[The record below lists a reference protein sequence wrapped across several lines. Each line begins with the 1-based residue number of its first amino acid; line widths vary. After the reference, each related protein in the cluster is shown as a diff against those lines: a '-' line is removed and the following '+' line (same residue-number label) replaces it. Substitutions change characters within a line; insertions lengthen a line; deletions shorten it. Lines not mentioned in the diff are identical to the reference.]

1 MTDHQPATATWPLT
15 AGQSGMWFAQQ
26 LDPANPAYQIAECL
40 EIHGPVDLAL
50 LEQAMRQAVAEAE
63 TLRLRFERVGAEVRQ
78 TAVPLPD
85 WPVHLVDV
93 STEPDPWRAVRAWTD
108 ADLACPLDLERDQ
121 LFTMA
126 LFPAGPDR
134 LFWYQRG
141 HHLAIDGYS
150 GSLIAGRVAE
160 VYSALV
166 EGRST
171 GEPFPSF
178 RNLVEADA
186 AYRASEQYAEDRR
199 YWSERFAD
207 RPEATGLAGRSAA
220 PASSCVRRS
229 VSLDAEAAARLRSA
243 ARRLGTSLP
252 VLVMAATALYTHGL
266 TGAEDIVLGMPVT
279 ARTTRLLRTTPGMA
293 ANVLPVRLT
302 VRPDAGL
309 AELTRQVSATM
320 RQALRHQRY
329 RYEDLQRDLNLVRT
343 GGARLFGTTVNV
355 MAFDYDLRF
364 AGHPS
369 TNHNL
374 SNGSVDDLS
383 FALYDRQDGA
393 GLHLAVDANPALY
406 DEDATAGH
414 AERFARLLETLASP
428 DASPADPRLPIPR
441 LPIARI
447 DLLTASERR
456 QALADSEGAA
466 RPVAARTL
474 PELFAAQVARTPD
487 ATALIAEAEDEL
499 SYAELDARANRLAHL
514 LIRRGIG
521 PESLVAVALPRSTDL
536 VVALLGVLKAGGAYV
551 PLDLDYPAERIGH
564 MLNDS
569 RPVLLLGSRK
579 VTVGPA
585 GADLPPSLLLDDP
598 ETLDALALQ
607 PADGPEDSRRTAPLL
622 PQHPAYVI
630 YTSGSTG
637 RPKGVVVPHQGLT
650 NYLTRV
656 GEAYP
661 EVGGSTLMHASV
673 SFDAGVTALYGALTH
688 GGRVHLAALDEH
700 LPRLLGDHRLTF
712 LKATP
717 SHLALLDALPEQCAP
732 TGRMMVGGEAL
743 NAAQLQAWRR
753 RHPDVPMVNHYGPTE
768 ATVGCADHLT
778 VAADEDGDGSV
789 PIGRP
794 MWNTSLRVLDPALRP
809 VPVGTVGELY
819 VAGVQL
825 ARGYLNR
832 PGLTADRFVA
842 DPFGAA
848 GTRMYRTGD
857 VVRRNR
863 DGEIEFLGRADDQV
877 KIRGYRIE
885 LGEVESALAALP
897 EVAQAAVVVRPEPP
911 RDGGALPATGGGR
924 LVGYIVPAEG
934 STLAADELP
943 SAVRSSLAERLP
955 AHMVPAAVLVLPA
968 LPLTVNGKL
977 DRRAL
982 PAPDFAAAITGRRP
996 GTAHEEL
1003 LCAAFAEVLGLPEV
1017 GVDDSFFELGGHS
1030 LLAMAL
1036 VERLRARDVAID
1048 VRTLFAAPTVA
1059 ELAELTEHAGHDGHV
1074 GATGPRETPVPPNRI
1089 PADATALT
1097 PDLLPLVDLTPAE
1110 IERIVAAVPGG
1121 AAGIADIYPLAPL
1134 QEGIFFHHLMRKAE
1148 GSEAYVVP
1156 AVLGFD
1162 TEERLYSFLTA
1173 LQTVIDRHDVLR
1185 TAVMWEGLREP
1196 VQVVLRQAQLP
1207 VRELALEPGVTG
1219 PAAVAAL
1226 KAHCDTPMDIQQ
1238 APLVRAC
1245 TATEPETGL
1254 ALLLLQ
1260 FHDLVRDH
1268 TTMEVV
1274 LDEIRALLSGD
1285 ADELPTPLPF
1295 RDFVARARIRSQDGA
1310 DEKYFAELLA
1320 GIDEPTAPF
1329 GLVDIHAGSS
1339 APAEAKL
1346 PVDDRLVERVRAQ
1359 ARRHG
1364 VSAATLFHTAWARV
1378 VAVTANREDVVF
1390 GTVLFGRM
1398 QAGASADRALGLFI
1412 NTLPVRVR
1420 TAGVGAL
1427 DAVRAM
1433 QDQLTRLL
1441 AHEHAPLAL
1450 AQRAADLPVQTP
1462 LFTSLLNFRHTPG
1475 GGVTP
1480 DVGLPGTE
1488 VLHAEE
1494 RSYYPLTVSVD
1505 DTGAGFVLTAHTA
1518 TPVDPRLVCA
1528 LLQSTLAGLV
1538 TALESAPQTSL
1549 ARLDVLDGAER
1560 GRILDEWNDTAHE
1573 VPTGTLS
1580 ELFEAR
1586 VARSPD
1592 AVAVVFD
1599 GVELTY
1605 GRLNRRANGLA
1616 RLLVAQGVGP
1626 ESLVAVLMERSVD
1639 MVVALLAVLKAG
1651 GAYLPVDPDYPAT
1664 RIAQVLS
1671 DAQPVVVLST
1681 LACAEGAEAIE
1692 GVPVLALDA
1701 PAVAASVAEL
1711 DVADLTDAE
1720 RCGAVSSSHPAYVI
1734 FTSGSTGRP
1743 KGVVVSHAGVV
1754 NRLAWMQ
1761 GAYGLVVSDRVL
1773 QKTPFGFD
1781 VSVWEFFWPLLE
1793 GASLVLARPGG
1804 HRDPGYLAG
1813 LIRA

>member
-1 MTDHQPATATWPLT
+1 MTDTQTATATWPLT

-40 EIHGPVDLAL
+40 EIHGPVDLTL
-50 LEQAMRQAVAEAE
+50 LEQAVRQSVAEAE
-63 TLRLRFERVGAEVRQ
+63 TLRLRFDQVGAEVRQ
-78 TAVPLPD
+78 TVGPLPD
-85 WPVHLVDV
+85 WTVHLVDV
-93 STEPDPWRAVRAWTD
+93 GAEPDPWQAVRAWTD
-108 ADLACPLDLERDQ
+108 ADLARPLDLDRDQ
-121 LFTMA
+121 LFTVA
-126 LFPAGPDR
+126 FLPAGPDR
-134 LFWYQRG
+134 LFYYQRA

-150 GSLIAGRVAE
+150 GSLVAARVAE

-171 GEPFPSF
+171 GRPLPSF

-186 AYRASEQYAEDRR
+186 AYRASEQCAEDRR
-199 YWSERFAD
+199 YWGERFAD

-220 PASSCVRRS
+220 PAADCLRRT
-229 VSLDAEAAARLRSA
+229 VDLDAEAAARLRAA

-279 ARTTRLLRTTPGMA
+279 ARTTRLLRATPGMA
-293 ANVLPVRLT
+293 ANVLPIRLT
-302 VRPDAGL
+302 VRPESGL
-309 AELTRQVSATM
+309 AELTRQTSATM

-364 AGHPS
+364 AGHRC

-414 AERFARLLETLASP
+414 AGRFARLLETLASP
-428 DASPADPRLPIPR
+428 DAENRDPRRPV
-441 LPIARI
+441 ARI
-447 DLLTASERR
+447 DLLTPEERR
-456 QALADSEGAA
+456 RALAEAEGAV
-466 RPVAARTL
+466 RPIAARTL

-487 ATALIAEAEDEL
+487 ATALVSEAEAGIG
-499 SYAELDARANRLAHL
+499 YAELDARANRLAHL
-514 LIRRGIG
+514 LVRRGIG
-521 PESLVAVALPRSTDL
+521 PESLVAVALPRSVDL
-536 VVALLGVLKAGGAYV
+536 IVALLGVLKAGGAYV
-551 PLDLDYPAERIGH
+551 PVDLANPAERIGH
-564 MLNDS
+564 LLQDS
-569 RPVLLLGSRK
+569 RPALLLGSREA
-579 VTVGPA
+579 TLDLPG
-585 GADLPPSLLLDDP
+585 GELPPSLLLDAP
-598 ETLDALALQ
+598 ETLAALALE
-607 PADGPEDSRRTAPLL
+607 PATDLRDTERTAPLL

-661 EVGGSTLMHASV
+661 EVAGSTLMHASV

-688 GGRVHLAALDEH
+688 GGRVYLAALDED
-700 LPRLLGDHRLTF
+700 LPRLLGDQRLTF

-717 SHLALLDALPEQCAP
+717 SHLALLDALPDECAP

-743 NAAQLQAWRR
+743 NAAQLQTWRR
-753 RHPDVPMVNHYGPTE
+753 RHPNVPMVNHYGPTE
-768 ATVGCADHLT
+768 TTVGCADHLT
-778 VAADEDGDGSV
+778 VAADEGGDGIV

-794 MWNTSLRVLDPALRP
+794 MWNTALRVLDPALRP

-819 VAGVQL
+819 VAGAQL
-825 ARGYLNR
+825 ARGYLDR
-832 PGLTADRFVA
+832 PGLTAARFVA
-842 DPFGAA
+842 DPFGGA

-897 EVAQAAVVVRPEPP
+897 DVAQAAVLVQPEPQ
-911 RDGGALPATGGGR
+911 RDGAAPSAGGGR
-924 LVGYIVPAEG
+924 LVGYVVPAVG
-934 STLAADELP
+934 AATDTDELP
-943 SAVRSSLAERLP
+943 AAVRSALAERLP
-955 AHMVPAAVLVLPA
+955 AHMVPAAVVVLSA
-968 LPLTVNGKL
+968 LPLTAGGKL

-982 PAPDFAAAITGRRP
+982 PAPDFAAATGRRP
-996 GTAHEEL
+996 ATAHEEL

-1017 GVDDSFFELGGHS
+1017 GADDSFFELGGHS

-1036 VERLRARDVAID
+1036 VERLRSQSVAID
-1048 VRTLFAAPTVA
+1048 VRMLFAAPTVA
-1059 ELAELTEHAGHDGHV
+1059 ELAELTDPTEHTGAAGAAGL
-1074 GATGPRETPVPPNRI
+1074 RETPVPPNRI

-1134 QEGIFFHHLMRKAE
+1134 QEGIFFHHLMRRAE
-1148 GSEAYVVP
+1148 GGEAYVVP

-1162 TEERLYSFLTA
+1162 TEERLHSFLTA
-1173 LQTVIDRHDVLR
+1173 LQTVVDRHDVLR

-1196 VQVVLRQAQLP
+1196 VQVVLRHAPLP
-1207 VRELALEPGVTG
+1207 VRELALEPGVSG

-1245 TATEPETGL
+1245 TAIEPETGL

-1274 LDEIRALLSGD
+1274 LDEIRALLNGD
-1285 ADELPTPLPF
+1285 ADQLPAPLPF
-1295 RDFVARARIRSQDGA
+1295 RDFVARARSRSQDGQ

-1346 PVDDRLVERVRAQ
+1346 SVDDRLAERVRAQ

-1378 VAVTANREDVVF
+1378 VAATANREDVVF

-1412 NTLPVRVR
+1412 NTLPVRVG
-1420 TAGVGAL
+1420 TTGVGAL
-1427 DAVRAM
+1427 DAVRDM
-1433 QDQLTRLL
+1433 QGQLTRLL

-1450 AQRAADLPVQTP
+1450 AQRAGGLPPQTP

-1505 DTGAGFVLTAHTA
+1505 DTGAGFVVTAHTA
-1518 TPVDPRLVCA
+1518 TPVDPRQVCA
-1528 LLQSTLAGLV
+1528 LLQNTLAGLV
-1538 TALESAPQTSL
+1538 TALESAPQTPL

-1560 GRILDEWNDTAHE
+1560 SRIVGEWNDTAHE
-1573 VPTGTLS
+1573 VPSGTLP
-1580 ELFEAR
+1580 ELFEAQVVR
-1586 VARSPD
+1586 TPD
-1592 AVAVVFD
+1592 AVAVVLD

-1605 GRLNRRANGLA
+1605 RQLNARANRLA
-1616 RLLVAQGVGP
+1616 RLLVTQGAGP
-1626 ESLVAVLMERSVD
+1626 ESLVAVLMERSVEL
-1639 MVVALLAVLKAG
+1639 VVSLLAVLKAG
-1651 GAYLPVDPDYPAT
+1651 AAYLPVDPDYPAT
-1664 RIAQVLS
+1664 RIAQVLTE
-1671 DAQPVVVLST
+1671 AQPTVLLST
-1681 LACAEGAEAIE
+1681 LACVDGAETVA

-1701 PAVAASVAEL
+1701 PTVAASVAEL
-1711 DVADLTDAE
+1711 GVADLGDGE
-1720 RCGAVSSSHPAYVI
+1720 RRGALLSSHPAYVI

-1743 KGVVVSHAGVV
+1743 KGVVVAHAGVV

-1761 GAYGLVVSDRVL
+1761 GVYGLVASDRVL

-1793 GASLVLARPGG
+1793 GAALVVARPGG
-1804 HRDPGYLAG
+1804 HRDPAYLAD
-1813 LIRA
+1813 LIRREKVSVTH